1 MSRLTREEV
10 EHIAHLARLYL
21 SEAEKERYRE
31 QLSDILAHVARLQE
45 LDTTNVVPL
54 SAVVAERSSLRPDEP
69 GETLSKAALL
79 QNAPQTED
87 DQFRVPV
94 ILDQSEETD
103 EQPD

>member
-10 EHIAHLARLYL
+10 EHIAHLARLHL
-21 SEAEKERYRE
+21 TDEEKERYRE

-45 LDTTNVVPL
+45 LDTTDVMPL
-54 SAVVAERSSLRPDEP
+54 SAVVAERSPLRPDEP

-79 QNAPQTED
+79 QNAPQAEA